1 MADDGKPIGQ
11 EASAMTGGGKGI
23 EHGLLLPDTLMRRG
37 YSAIVKNCGKLIA
50 TLTAVIVV
58 LVTFTDIGFFH
69 LGARELTANV
79 ILLLIASYI
88 IYFSLE
94 DAGETLG
101 RETAEYRETRAR
113 LTALTERVEGSMI
126 GELRRF
132 LTDYLARELD
142 GRRESMLSLG
152 GYTVQEYSAYL
163 NGGECDKRARRLF
176 ARVSRQRPIKLGIG
190 TLLAEK
196 SKESIEIRNPRGP
209 KLIGLCVRLIPTTVC
224 TVFTAS
230 VVLGLK
236 DGLGAAEIIEGL
248 VRLCPLPI
256 VALRGYSQGYTYAA
270 EAEVAW
276 MKTKCRLLEA
286 FFKEQCKV

>member
-1 MADDGKPIGQ
+1 MAGDGKG
-11 EASAMTGGGKGI
+11 M

-37 YSAIVKNCGKLIA
+37 YSALIKNCGKLIA

-69 LGARELTANV
+69 LGAKEMTANV
-79 ILLLIASYI
+79 LLLLVASYI

-94 DAGETLG
+94 DAGEALG
-101 RETAEYRETRAR
+101 REDAEYREVRER
-113 LTALTERVEGSMI
+113 LTALTERVEGCMI
-126 GELRRF
+126 ADLRRF
-132 LTDYLARELD
+132 LTDYLAGELD
-142 GRRESMLSLG
+142 GRREAMLSLG
-152 GYTVQEYSAYL
+152 GYTKEEYQAYL
-163 NGGECDKRARRLF
+163 DGGSCDKKARRLF
-176 ARVSRQRPIKLGIG
+176 ARVSRQKPINLSVG

-196 SKESIEIRNPRGP
+196 SRVAGEIKNPRGP

-256 VALRGYSQGYTYAA
+256 VALRGYSQGYTYVT
-270 EAEVAW
+270 EAEVSW
-276 MKTKCRLLEA
+276 MKTRCRLLEA
-286 FFKEQCKV
+286 FFKERCKV

>member
-1 MADDGKPIGQ
+1 MAGDGKG
-11 EASAMTGGGKGI
+11 M

-37 YSAIVKNCGKLIA
+37 YSALIKNCGKLIA
-50 TLTAVIVV
+50 ALTAVIVV

-69 LGARELTANV
+69 LGAKEMTANV
-79 ILLLIASYI
+79 LLLLVASYI

-94 DAGETLG
+94 DAGEALG
-101 RETAEYRETRAR
+101 REDAEYREVREK
-113 LTALTERVEGSMI
+113 LTVLTERIEGGMI
-126 GELRRF
+126 ADLRRF
-132 LTDYLARELD
+132 LTDYLAGELD
-142 GRRESMLSLG
+142 GRREAMLSLG
-152 GYTVQEYSAYL
+152 GYTKEEYAAYL
-163 NGGECDKRARRLF
+163 DGGSCDKRAARLF
-176 ARVSRQRPIKLGIG
+176 ARVSRQKPIKLGVG

-196 SKESIEIRNPRGP
+196 SRGTVEIKNPRGP

-256 VALRGYSQGYTYAA
+256 VALRGYSQGYTYVT
-270 EAEVAW
+270 EAEVSW
-276 MKTKCRLLEA
+276 MKTRCRLLEA
-286 FFKEQCKV
+286 FFKEKCKV

>member
-1 MADDGKPIGQ
+1 MAGD
-11 EASAMTGGGKGI
+11 GKGI
-23 EHGLLLPDTLMRRG
+23 EHGLLLPDEVMRRG
-37 YSAIVKNCGKLIA
+37 YSAIIKNCGKLIA
-50 TLTAVIVV
+50 ALTAVIVV

-69 LGARELTANV
+69 LGAKELTANV
-79 ILLLIASYI
+79 ILLLVASYI

-94 DAGETLG
+94 DAGEALG
-101 RETAEYRETRAR
+101 REDKEYREASER
-113 LTALTERVEGSMI
+113 LAALTERVEGDMI
-126 GELRRF
+126 GDLRRF
-132 LTDYLARELD
+132 LTGYLAKELD
-142 GRRESMLSLG
+142 GRREGMLSLG
-152 GYTVQEYSAYL
+152 GYTKEEYGAYL
-163 NGGECDKRARRLF
+163 DGGICDKRARRLF
-176 ARVSRQRPIKLGIG
+176 AKVSRQKPIRLGVG

-196 SKESIEIRNPRGP
+196 ARHVTEIKNPRGP

-256 VALRGYSQGYTYAA
+256 VALRGYSQGYTYVT
-270 EAEVAW
+270 EAETAW
-276 MKTKCRLLEA
+276 IKTRCRLLEA